1 MAYKLRHAA
10 TKAVKGEQSRAEQ
23 MLQNR
28 TTLYVD
34 MNV

>member
-1 MAYKLRHAA
+1 MAYKFRHAA
-10 TKAVKGEQSRAEQ
+10 TKAVKGEQSRAEL

-28 TTLYVD
+28 TTLNVN